1 MDKAKIEKEA
11 KGILDRFAK
20 ALDKAKISDSEYYVE
35 RDVAEREEGK
45 TGECVDR
52 FKSRLLANAPDKDS
66 DFIIAEK
73 GAWKK

>member
-1 MDKAKIEKEA
+1 MDPSKIEKEA

-20 ALDKAKISDSEYYVE
+20 ALDKAKIDDSEYYVD
-35 RDVAEREEGK
+35 RDVSERVEGK
-45 TGECVDR
+45 TGECVEG
-52 FKSRLLANAPDKDS
+52 FKKTLLANAPDKDS